1 VDGRQHNLQRVRP
14 EHHRRTPSTSEV
26 RQQIRV
32 PFPRQPCAGKGELVD
47 GSGRNSGDASV
58 ARVAHRI
65 ADGLVRGASGF
76 RRQNARLEPHTGG
89 RPIDL
94 RLADIRHS
102 WIVGGFA
109 RNLGP
114 DARRV
119 TCRDS
124 DDRFVRVHADT

>member
-1 VDGRQHNLQRVRP
+1 MDGRQHDFQRFRP
-14 EHHRRTPSTSEV
+14 EHHRRMPSTSEM

-32 PFPRQPCAGKGELVD
+32 PFPRQPCPGKGELVD
-47 GSGRNSGDASV
+47 GSGRNGGNASV

-65 ADGLVRGASGF
+65 TDGLVRGAPGL
-76 RRQNARLEPHTGG
+76 RRQNATLEPHTCG
-89 RPIDL
+89 RPINL
-94 RLADIRHS
+94 RLTDVRYS

-109 RNLGP
+109 RNFRP